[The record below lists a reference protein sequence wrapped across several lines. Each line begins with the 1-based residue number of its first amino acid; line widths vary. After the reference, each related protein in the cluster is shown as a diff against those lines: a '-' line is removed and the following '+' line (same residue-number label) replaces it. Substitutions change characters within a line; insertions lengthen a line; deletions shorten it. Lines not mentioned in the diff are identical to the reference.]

1 MIAPALFFIASILPP
16 SIDDWKR
23 VETGKAELPQPNVAH
38 EYGLIESDSAKYSAG
53 AKTFELSAYRLKDVT
68 GAVALEQS
76 LQDPGKKVFRYQNYV
91 FQTTT
96 GTAPRGAIDAFL
108 FPALPKLDHS
118 AGPNMLPYLP
128 AKNRVSGTER
138 LILGPESLRAFEPR
152 ISVVAAGFDFAGE
165 MQLAHFTTPD
175 GKAVL
180 AVLRF
185 PNHAIA
191 RQQFPALEQIGTAV
205 RQGPLVSLVLPLS
218 ADHPLK
224 AETAQALASLVAYKA
239 DIVMDK
245 KPDKP
250 QENPAVFLV
259 NVFKLCGVLLGLCL
273 GLGLL
278 FALVRAYGRHWSG
291 RENEPELTS
300 LGI

>member
-23 VETGKAELPQPNVAH
+23 VETGKAEVPQPNVAR
-38 EYGLIESDSAKYSAG
+38 EYGLIESDAAKYSAG

-108 FPALPKLDHS
+108 FPALPKLDRS
-118 AGPNMLPYLP
+118 ASPNMLPYLP

-152 ISVVAAGFDFAGE
+152 IPVVAAGFDFAGE
-165 MQLAHFTTPD
+165 MQLARYTTPD
-175 GKAVL
+175 GAAVL

-205 RQGPLVSLVLPLS
+205 RQGPLVTLVLPLS
-218 ADHPLK
+218 GDHPLNP
-224 AETAQALASLVAYKA
+224 ATAQALAGLVTYKA

-273 GLGLL
+273 GLGLI
-278 FALVRAYGRHWSG
+278 FALFRAYGRHWSG
-291 RENEPELTS
+291 RENEPEMTS